1 MSNKK
6 NSTIFMHGNPHIGLL
21 NPVQESDESLLDIDF
36 DAEQSKIEKTLANA
50 INRQASLEKKKI
62 EAENLRRNLKLDER
76 DSHLLNAKRFK
87 EQALEAGLSQ
97 QEAQRRLDWADE
109 QQQMANEIS
118 YEFDP
123 QPLVQEVEV
132 PKKKFYQRHNFLVA
146 FVSLLCVGIFF
157 VAMTLIKSSDPEAA
171 VFDATAYQKFFLVAS
186 LFSALQLVKRFAM
199 RVFYPII
206 YDFQN
211 DESTPDF
218 DYGSLF
224 KNRLKPFEQ
233 ICVTTFLV
241 SWYSLEFIL
250 LYSVKF

>member
-1 MSNKK
+1 MKNK
-6 NSTIFMHGNPHIGLL
+6 NQNPVFLHGNPHIGLL
-21 NPVQESDESLLDIDF
+21 NPVNDEESLLDIDF

-50 INRQASLEKKKI
+50 INRQANLEKKKV
-62 EAENLRRNLKLDER
+62 EAENLRRALMLDER
-76 DSHLLNAKRFK
+76 DSHLMDAERFRK
-87 EQALEAGLSQ
+87 QALEAGISQ
-97 QEAQRRLDWADE
+97 EEAKRRLDWADE
-109 QQQMANEIS
+109 KQQMANEIS
-118 YEFDP
+118 AEFDP
-123 QPLVQEVEV
+123 QPLVQEVEA
-132 PKKKFYQRHNFLVA
+132 PKKKFYQRHNFWVA

-186 LFSALQLVKRFAM
+186 LFSALQLVKRFAL

-211 DESTPDF
+211 DESHPDF

-233 ICVTTFLV
+233 ICVATFLIC
-241 SWYSLEFIL
+241 WFSLEFIL